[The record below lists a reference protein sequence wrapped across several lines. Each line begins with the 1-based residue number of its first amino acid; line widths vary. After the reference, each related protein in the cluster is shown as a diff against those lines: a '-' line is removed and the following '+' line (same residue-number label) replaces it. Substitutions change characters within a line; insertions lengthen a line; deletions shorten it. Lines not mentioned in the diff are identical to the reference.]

1 MSADKPVLDPLEQG
15 LSAGDL
21 AVITRLWPHVRQ
33 HRRRLGFALAL
44 LPLITG
50 AAVSETYLLKQA
62 LDLAIVPAVPR
73 ASLALLLTAFL
84 GLLAVE
90 AVLRFAH
97 GWLLQTTGQRIVHD
111 LRVSLLSHLQ
121 RAPMPYFDENPV
133 GRLLTRA
140 TTDLEAIGELFASG
154 AISAIGDV
162 ITVCGVGAMM
172 FWLDAHLA
180 LVVICFAPLLALTVV
195 QFRRRVKQAYET
207 ARARF
212 ARMTAYLAEALAG
225 LEVLKVTVQEA
236 RAAGEYADINREY
249 RDAYWWSNFYEAA
262 LYSAVELFGSTTVA
276 CLLWVAGGRIL
287 AGRTTFGTLV
297 AFLRC
302 VEDLFTPLRDSSA
315 KFAVLQSA
323 VVAAD
328 RILAVLAVDPE
339 DITQRETP
347 PAGADRGRIELQD
360 VRFGYREGH
369 EVLAGVSFRVAPGE
383 RIAIVGATG
392 AGKTTLVKLLCRLY
406 AIRSGTARLDGRALD
421 DYPLSELR
429 RRVAYLPQDCYLF
442 SGTALE
448 NVSLGRPDAD
458 RAAIEAAARQVGADD
473 VIRRLPDGWDTVLSE
488 RGTNL
493 SAGERQL
500 VAFARVVLLDPSV
513 LVLDEA
519 TASVDTFAEE
529 QVQRSLEKI
538 MKGRTTLIIAHRLA
552 TIRAVDRILVF
563 AEGRLAEEGR
573 HDALLERGGL
583 YARLHALQFG
593 AVARR
598 IAT

>member
-1 MSADKPVLDPLEQG
+1 VKVDQLEKG
-15 LSAGDL
+15 VGAGDL
-21 AVITRLWPHVRQ
+21 TVIARLWPLVRH
-33 HRRRLGFALAL
+33 HRRRMTYALMV
-44 LPLITG
+44 LPLLT
-50 AAVSETYLLKQA
+50 AVAMTETYTLKQV

-73 ASLALLLTAFL
+73 ASLAWLLGGFL
-84 GLLAVE
+84 VLLALE
-90 AVLRFAH
+90 ALLRFAS
-97 GWLLQTTGQRIVHD
+97 GYLLQTTGQRIVHD
-111 LRVSLLSHLQ
+111 LRVSLVAHLQ

-140 TTDLEAIGELFASG
+140 TTDLESIGDLFASG
-154 AISAIGDV
+154 AISAIGDA
-162 ITVCGVGAMM
+162 ITIAGVVGMM

-180 LVVICFAPLLALTVV
+180 LVVLAFAPVLALTVAW
-195 QFRRRVKQAYET
+195 FRKRLKLAYET
-207 ARARF
+207 ARARM
-212 ARMTAYLAEALAG
+212 AKMTAYLAEALAG

-236 RAAGEYADINREY
+236 RAAAEYGAINAEY

-262 LYSAVELFGSTTVA
+262 LYAGVELFGSLTVA
-276 CLLWVAGGRIL
+276 CLLWVAGGRIV
-287 AGRTTFGTLV
+287 AGITTFGTLV

-302 VEDLFTPLRDSSA
+302 VEDLFLPLRESSA

-328 RILAVLAVDPE
+328 RILAVLAVAPE
-339 DITQRETP
+339 DLRTS
-347 PAGADRGRIELQD
+347 AGRGPGRSPGEISLKD
-360 VRFGYREGH
+360 VRFGYRDGH
-369 EVLAGVSFRVAPGE
+369 EVLAGVSFRVSPGE

-406 AIRSGTARLDGRALD
+406 EIRAGSVSLDGTPIGEW
-421 DYPLSELR
+421 PLAELR

-442 SGTALE
+442 SGTAFE
-448 NVSLGRPDAD
+448 NVSLGHPGAD
-458 RAAIEAAARQVGADD
+458 RASVEAAAHQVGADE
-473 VIRRLPDGWDTVLSE
+473 VIRRLPRGWDTVLSE

-529 QVQRSLEKI
+529 QVQRSLERI
-538 MKGRTTLIIAHRLA
+538 MAGRTTLIIAHRLA

-563 AEGRLAEEGR
+563 ADGKLAEEGR
-573 HDALLERGGL
+573 HDALLERKGL
-583 YARLHALQFG
+583 YARLHDLQFAGRAHG
-593 AVARR
+593 AAVRGGA
-598 IAT
+598 